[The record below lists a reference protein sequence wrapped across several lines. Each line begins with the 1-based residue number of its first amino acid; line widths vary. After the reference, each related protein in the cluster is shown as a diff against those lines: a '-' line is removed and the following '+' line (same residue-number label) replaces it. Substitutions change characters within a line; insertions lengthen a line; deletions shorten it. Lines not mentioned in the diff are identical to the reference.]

1 MAIGCNLV
9 DLMDLPTAKRQI
21 VRLVLRETMMTHA
34 DLCRSVEHLLA
45 ADRDAVAVL
54 LQDLISS
61 QWLVGFSKDGQTVY
75 RVNLVRKSAANTQAF
90 WNKLGVDPTTAQLP
104 RYALANEGNDMLRG
118 GKRILP
124 NAIWESLESDA
135 QISRDALLKSI
146 GGRKK
151 PRGED
156 GSERTRALRKRL
168 FDALDSISDN

>member
-1 MAIGCNLV
+1 MASGCNLV

-21 VRLVLRETMMTHA
+21 VRLVLRETMMTH
-34 DLCRSVEHLLA
+34 DELCRSVERLLDVDSA
-45 ADRDAVAVL
+45 AVAL
-54 LQDLISS
+54 LLEDLITN
-61 QWLVGFSKDGQTVY
+61 QWLVGFSKDDYTVY
-75 RVNLVRKSAANTQAF
+75 RVNLVRRSAAHTQAF
-90 WNKLGVDPTTAQLP
+90 WSKLGVDPTTAQVS
-104 RYALANEGNDMLRG
+104 RHASANEGKAMLRG

-135 QISRDALLKSI
+135 QISRDTLLKSI

-168 FDALDSISDN
+168 FDALDAISDS

>member
-1 MAIGCNLV
+1 MASGCNLV

-34 DLCRSVEHLLA
+34 DLCRSVARMLTLDPGAVDRLL
-45 ADRDAVAVL
+45 DDM
-54 LQDLISS
+54 ISS
-61 QWLVGFSKDGQTVY
+61 EWLVGFFKDGYTVY

-104 RYALANEGNDMLRG
+104 RYALTNEGTAMLRG

-124 NAIWESLESDA
+124 NAIWDSLESDA
-135 QISRDALLKSI
+135 QISRETLLKSI
-146 GGRKK
+146 GGRRK

-168 FDALDSISDN
+168 FDALDAISDN

>member
-1 MAIGCNLV
+1 MASGCNLV

-34 DLCRSVEHLLA
+34 DLCRDVEQMLALDRNSVARLLE
-45 ADRDAVAVL
+45 
-54 LQDLISS
+54 DLIAS
-61 QWLVGFSKDGQTVY
+61 QWLVGFSKEGKTVY

-90 WNKLGVDPTTAQLP
+90 WNKLGVDPSTAQLP
-104 RYALANEGNDMLRG
+104 RYAMANEGNAMLRG

-124 NAIWESLESDA
+124 NAIWECLESDS
-135 QISRDALLKSI
+135 QISRDTLLQSI

-168 FDALDSISDN
+168 FDALDAISDN